1 MQMNQTFQIKLIKN
15 LFVSRGFMT
24 EMNPKV
30 GLNLVNWIWNTLK
43 ITQSEITNEKFEETY
58 SIINSAKD
66 YY

>member
-30 GLNLVNWIWNTLK
+30 GLNLVNWIWNTIK